1 LITLIN
7 LFKFYLRPGS
17 PVAVVL
23 LFGIGVI
30 WLYRRPALRTPRRY
44 LLLVLL
50 GFWFAATPMG
60 AGFLTWG
67 LGHGLTSLTTRDD
80 ARGADTV
87 IVLGGGARTFTNGEA
102 VIGVPTTPSV
112 LRALE
117 GARVAKLIGA
127 RLVIASGGRP
137 RPDIQLRPESQI
149 LREALIAAGV
159 GPERIVEE
167 STSTTTREEAL
178 FIAPILRAHA
188 VGRSV
193 LVTSPTHMRRAL
205 AAFRSEGLY
214 VVPSVATVRST
225 HIDQPLFLW
234 PNAESLAASDET
246 IYDYAA
252 TLYYW
257 WRGWTK

>member
-1 LITLIN
+1 VASLIN

-17 PVAVVL
+17 PFAVVL
-23 LFGIGVI
+23 LFGIGVV
-30 WLYRRPALRTPRRY
+30 WLYRRPAERAPRRY
-44 LLLVLL
+44 LLIVLL

-60 AGFLTWG
+60 AGLLTWG
-67 LGHGLTSLTTRDD
+67 LGHGLTSLTTRDE

-87 IVLGGGARTFTNGEA
+87 VVLGGGARTFTNGEA
-102 VIGVPTTPSV
+102 VVGVPTTPSI

-117 GARVAKLIGA
+117 GARVAKLIRA

-149 LREALIAAGV
+149 LREALIEAGV

-178 FIAPILRAHA
+178 FIAPILRAHG

-214 VVPSVATVRST
+214 VVPSVAAVRST
-225 HIDQPLFLW
+225 HIDRPLFFW
-234 PNAESLAASDET
+234 PNTESLSASDDT

-252 TLYYW
+252 TVYYW

>member
-1 LITLIN
+1 MIN

-17 PVAVVL
+17 PFAVVL
-23 LFGIGVI
+23 LFGIGIV
-30 WLYRRPALRTPRRY
+30 WLYRRPAQRAPRRY
-44 LLLVLL
+44 LLVVLL

-60 AGFLTWG
+60 AGLLTWG
-67 LGHGLTSLTTRDD
+67 LGHGLTSVTTRDE

-87 IVLGGGARTFTNGEA
+87 VVLGGGARTFTTGEA
-102 VIGVPTTPSV
+102 IIGVPSTPSI

-117 GARVAKLIGA
+117 GARVAKLIRA

-137 RPDIQLRPESQI
+137 RPDLQLRPESQI
-149 LREALIAAGV
+149 LREALIEAGV

-167 STSTTTREEAL
+167 STSKTTREQAL
-178 FIAPILRAHA
+178 FIAPILRAHG
-188 VGRSV
+188 VGRLV

-214 VVPSVATVRST
+214 VVPSVAAVRST
-225 HIDQPLFLW
+225 HIDRPLFLW
-234 PNAESLAASDET
+234 PNAESLSASDDT